1 MINLLDLSID
11 ELKELVSPPFRAT
24 QIYEWI
30 YKKNTTEFS
39 QMLNLPKD
47 MRQDLAEKF
56 YIDP

>member
-30 YKKNTTEFS
+30 YKKM
-39 QMLNLPKD
+39 QPNLAKC
-47 MRQDLAEKF
+47 
-56 YIDP
+56 